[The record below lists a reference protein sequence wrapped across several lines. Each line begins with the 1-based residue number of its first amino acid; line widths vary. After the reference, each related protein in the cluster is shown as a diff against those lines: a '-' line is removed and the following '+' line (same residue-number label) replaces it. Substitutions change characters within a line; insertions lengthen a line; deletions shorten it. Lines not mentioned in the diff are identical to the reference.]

1 MWNVVSLISIKNNK
15 ILAVK
20 RKKEPYKGLYWLPWW
35 HIEEWETQIEALKRE
50 IKEETN
56 QVICNIKYITAIFD
70 NTNNIHLYSA
80 DIIWETNYEVEDDWV
95 DHIARITISE
105 FIEWFNKY
113 NVVWREELIYQLGK
127 YTINNSD

>member
-56 QVICNIKYITAIFD
+56 QIIWNIKYITAIFD
-70 NTNNIHLYSA
+70 NTNNIYLYSA

-95 DHIARITISE
+95 EHIARITTSE
-105 FIEWFNKY
+105 FIEWLNKH

-127 YTINNSD
+127 YTIDNSD